1 MSVYIDLTDILVQ
14 TKPER
19 ETAIQRQRE
28 TAIQRQRDSHRA
40 KERESHTE
48 KEREPYRER
57 DSIKKGLPL
66 YLTVTYMRR

>member
-19 ETAIQRQRE
+19 ETAIQGKRERQPYRDRE
-28 TAIQRQRDSHRA
+28 TVIEQKRESHTE

-48 KEREPYRER
+48 KETP
-57 DSIKKGLPL
+57 
-66 YLTVTYMRR
+66 